1 VPGVNVPHRPSEFRL
16 LSPSRFSPALAG
28 IAIAVLVAV
37 GTATWFAGVQYGRLR
52 NQQVVS
58 EATDV
63 QRSATKLRV
72 ELNQQQNTNRALEN
86 VMKSAGTDKAARE
99 IESMRTQ
106 ILRLQ
111 AQVDQ
116 FESSTDLDRQLLN
129 DNAQLVTALSM
140 PGIRLVPLRGLESA
154 AKSAGYALIA
164 TNKEIILVASALPNP
179 GPEHDYQLWI
189 TRKEDPKLI
198 SGGVF
203 SPDDSHRALVRFS
216 GGDLTSEI
224 VSLQVTEE
232 PLGGSDAPSGGK
244 IFTSESQEEK

>member
-1 VPGVNVPHRPSEFRL
+1 MPGVNMQHRPAEFRL

-140 PGIRLVPLRGLESA
+140 PGIRLVALRGLESA
-154 AKSAGYALIA
+154 AKSVGYALIA
-164 TNKEIILVASALPNP
+164 ANKEVILVASALPNP

-189 TRKEDPKLI
+189 ARKEDPKLI